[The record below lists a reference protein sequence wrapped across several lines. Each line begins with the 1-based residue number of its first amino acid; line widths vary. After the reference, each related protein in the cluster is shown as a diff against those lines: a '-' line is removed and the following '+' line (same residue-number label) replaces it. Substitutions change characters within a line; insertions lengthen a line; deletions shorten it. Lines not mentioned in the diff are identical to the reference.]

1 MTNSWHYDCDNNKRM
16 IIYARSNEGVKA
28 APQTLYRMASYDYV
42 KLLTQTLL
50 QRTKIKVEEAVF
62 TRIKLPKLVHC
73 VVGCWAS
80 IAEAELQHI
89 NILDTDTKWKF
100 ITTSAKTFAIHYLGP
115 RPMMS
120 KPHTH
125 LHKKGCLVEKIF
137 HPFLDP
143 GLWWVSLTLHTAWRW
158 RVHINLLLSTYVE
171 CIMFSRGN
179 LL

>member
-28 APQTLYRMASYDYV
+28 APQTLYRMVSYDYV

-80 IAEAELQHI
+80 ITEAELQHI

-120 KPHTH
+120 KLQYIHCMEMESAYQFIVIYLCRMH
-125 LHKKGCLVEKIF
+125 YVLSRKS
-137 HPFLDP
+137 
-143 GLWWVSLTLHTAWRW
+143 SLNHNPQRKL
-158 RVHINLLLSTYVE
+158 
-171 CIMFSRGN
+171 RG
-179 LL
+179 